1 LSKLHGS
8 ASKPAGTPTA
18 FQQAVM
24 SETQLSRIIR
34 AKRRRPMPHYIA
46 LVSFTDQGIRDV
58 KNSVKR
64 LDTVE
69 KIAAKHK
76 VKVRD
81 IHWTMGKYDIVVTF
95 DAPDDAALSAF
106 TLDNASLGNVRT
118 ETFRA
123 YTREEFANIIKA
135 I

>member
-1 LSKLHGS
+1 
-8 ASKPAGTPTA
+8 
-18 FQQAVM
+18 
-24 SETQLSRIIR
+24 
-34 AKRRRPMPHYIA
+34 MPRYIA
-46 LVSFTDQGIRDV
+46 LVSFTDQGIRDA

-64 LDTVE
+64 ADNVK

-76 VKVRD
+76 VKIRD

-95 DAPDDAALSAF
+95 EAPSDAAMSAF
-106 TLDNASLGNVRT
+106 TLENASLGNVRT

-123 YTREEFANIIKA
+123 YTREEFADILKA